1 MTRRPQK
8 PKPRSLPSRKTR
20 KTARTTTAKA
30 VKRAKPAPRI
40 KPVPLAKTAAA
51 PLDELIVSGARAL
64 GLTIDKAW
72 MPAVRSHLE
81 VTLRHGAT
89 VTAFALPDEAEP
101 APVFKA

>member
-8 PKPRSLPSRKTR
+8 SRSRSLPSRKTR
-20 KTARTTTAKA
+20 KPAKA
-30 VKRAKPAPRI
+30 AKPVRRAKPAQRRKPAPR
-40 KPVPLAKTAAA
+40 AAS
-51 PLDELIVSGARAL
+51 PLDEFIVSGASAL

-81 VTLRHGAT
+81 VTLRHGAS
-89 VTAFALPDEAEP
+89 VTAFALPDAAEP

>member
-8 PKPRSLPSRKTR
+8 SRSRSLPSRKTR
-20 KTARTTTAKA
+20 KPAKA
-30 VKRAKPAPRI
+30 AKPVRRAKPAQRRKPAPR
-40 KPVPLAKTAAA
+40 AAS
-51 PLDELIVSGARAL
+51 PLDEFIVSGASAL

-81 VTLRHGAT
+81 VTLRHGAS
-89 VTAFALPDEAEP
+89 VTAFALADEAEP